1 MMESKKI
8 KFTVPVDSREA
19 LEKAIDYVNLQS
31 NADYE
36 LVHYEEHE
44 VGLATIEVS
53 EDKIKPEFMFMMGNR
68 YSINYKPKKL
78 NF

>member
-1 MMESKKI
+1 MESKKI

-36 LVHYEEHE
+36 IVYYEEHE

-68 YSINYKPKKL
+68 YSIYYKPKKL

>member
-1 MMESKKI
+1 MESKKI

-36 LVHYEEHE
+36 LVHYEDHE
-44 VGLATIEVS
+44 GGLATIEVR
-53 EDKIKPEFMFMMGNR
+53 EDKIKPEVMFMMGNR